1 MKLTYKEHLLAHV
14 YLYLYYKYELK
25 DEIKSFKMGLAV
37 SYMTKA
43 FKEDLIQLIL
53 ENKDISQYLDEF
65 SRISEEA
72 NRKLSTI
79 MRTLY
84 LTDEEFSK
92 RVSDGEKQYY
102 IDHPE
107 RKQQQSEKMKKYWR
121 ESDVDQSK
129 RMIDYFIE
137 HPESANKHA
146 TGMVDYYKKE
156 ENVKET
162 SRKSKEYYKSQ
173 EAR

>member
-1 MKLTYKEHLLAHV
+1 
-14 YLYLYYKYELK
+14 
-25 DEIKSFKMGLAV
+25 
-37 SYMTKA
+37 
-43 FKEDLIQLIL
+43 
-53 ENKDISQYLDEF
+53 
-65 SRISEEA
+65 
-72 NRKLSTI
+72 
-79 MRTLY
+79 
-84 LTDEEFSK
+84 
-92 RVSDGEKQYY
+92 
-102 IDHPE
+102 
-107 RKQQQSEKMKKYWR
+107 MKKYWR